1 MTTAIRFG
9 PTALRR
15 LLAAFVC
22 GWLGTSSV
30 SAGDVRVSPPSVALT
45 GPEASQQVLITLVG
59 AGGPAGDPRG
69 DGPRQGE
76 PRASGPLG
84 GPRRSRAGRDRV
96 EAPVQ
101 GGPPRS

>member
-15 LLAAFVC
+15 LLAAFIC

-45 GPEASQQVLITLVG
+45 GPEASQQLLVALVG
-59 AGGPAGDPRG
+59 AGEPPVDLTRRARYEVA
-69 DGPRQGE
+69 GPRVVSVDETG
-76 PRASGPLG
+76 L
-84 GPRRSRAGRDRV
+84 V
-96 EAPVQ
+96 LPVAE
-101 GGPPRS
+101 GKAEI